1 MEHVQLFQNK
11 MINARQMPGGSW
23 REGEG
28 GGRYGHARAIDLKIG
43 INTYQERKQERKSVV
58 EFETNFTKLFICFGD
73 KSKEIAPRPVT
84 VKVTDS
90 LRCRQLTV

>member
-1 MEHVQLFQNK
+1 
-11 MINARQMPGGSW
+11 MPGGSW
-23 REGEG
+23 REGEEG
-28 GGRYGHARAIDLKIG
+28 GGGMYGHARAIDLKIG

-58 EFETNFTKLFICFGD
+58 EFETNFTKQFICFGD

-90 LRCRQLTV
+90 LRCSQPTVWNVSDVAT

>member
-1 MEHVQLFQNK
+1 
-11 MINARQMPGGSW
+11 MPRGSW

-28 GGRYGHARAIDLKIG
+28 GEVWARPSHRLKNRYKHLS
-43 INTYQERKQERKSVV
+43 RKSVV

-73 KSKEIAPRPVT
+73 KSKEIAPRPIT

>member
-1 MEHVQLFQNK
+1 
-11 MINARQMPGGSW
+11 MPDKCLEGVGG
-23 REGEG
+23 RGRG

-43 INTYQERKQERKSVV
+43 VNTYQERKQERKSVV
-58 EFETNFTKLFICFGD
+58 EFETNFTKLFICFGE